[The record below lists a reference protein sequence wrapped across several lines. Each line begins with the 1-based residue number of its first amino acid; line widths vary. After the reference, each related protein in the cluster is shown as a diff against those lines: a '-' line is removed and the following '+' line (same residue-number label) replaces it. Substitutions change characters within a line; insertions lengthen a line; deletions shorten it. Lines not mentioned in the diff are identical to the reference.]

1 MSAGGVRRAPF
12 SAAASLVAALAA
24 ASVLAGAGAGL
35 GAQPSERG
43 AAPVA
48 MPCPLTD
55 STCVPPPVGREFRG
69 VWVASVRN
77 LDWPSRPGLP
87 PSLAKAEL
95 VALLDRA
102 AALGL
107 NAVILQVRPA
117 GDALYASK
125 IEPWS
130 EYLTGRQG
138 MAPVP
143 FWDPLQFAVEQA
155 HAHGLELHAW
165 FNPYRAK
172 DPSAKG
178 PLAASHLARRH
189 PELVRRYGKQ
199 LWMDP
204 GEPAVRAQTLRVV
217 MDVVRRYDIDGVHLD
232 DYFYPYPERRSN
244 GSTDFPDERS
254 WKAYR
259 RRGGRLSR
267 DDWRRWNVDTLIEQL
282 HAEIH
287 KAKPWVKFG
296 ISPFQL
302 WRPGYPESVTTGLD
316 AYATLYADSRK
327 WLMDGWVD
335 YLSPQLYRRVDE
347 DRSYG
352 VLMKWWAAQNPLGRH
367 LWPGLYT
374 SGVRTAPATEWR
386 RGEIVAQV
394 LATRDQPYADGEVHF
409 SMESLLSDRD
419 SVGSVLRRT
428 VYAEPALVPASPW
441 LSPGPP
447 PAPVTAFRR
456 TAEGDSLVVIPGSP
470 TPVRWW
476 LVQRRT
482 AGGWDAQLV
491 DAASRELALG
501 GAGEARPSLVAV
513 SAIGRAGEASPA
525 SALRLP

>member
-1 MSAGGVRRAPF
+1 MALRP
-12 SAAASLVAALAA
+12 AA
-24 ASVLAGAGAGL
+24 L
-35 GAQPSERG
+35 GAQPSAH
-43 AAPVA
+43 AAPA
-48 MPCPLTD
+48 AAAATPCPQSD
-55 STCVPPPVGREFRG
+55 AACVPPAVAREFRG

-107 NAVILQVRPA
+107 NAVLLQVRPA

-155 HAHGLELHAW
+155 HARGLELHAW

-172 DPSAKG
+172 EPSAKG
-178 PLAASHLARRH
+178 PLAATHIARRH
-189 PELVRRYGKQ
+189 PELVKKYGTQ

-204 GEPAVRAQTLRVV
+204 GEPAVREQTLRVV
-217 MDVVRRYDIDGVHLD
+217 LDVVKRYDIDGVHLD
-232 DYFYPYPERRSN
+232 DYFYPYPERRPN
-244 GSTDFPDERS
+244 GSTDFPDDRS

-259 RRGGRLSR
+259 KSGGKLAR
-267 DDWRRWNVDTLIEQL
+267 DDWRRANVDDLVETL
-282 HAEIH
+282 HREIA

-302 WRPGYPESVTTGLD
+302 WRPGYPESITTGLD

-327 WLMDGWVD
+327 WFANGWVD

-347 DRSYG
+347 ERSYG
-352 VLMKWWAAQNPLGRH
+352 MLMRWWAAQNAKERH

-374 SGVRTAPATEWR
+374 SGVRTGASTDWR

-394 LATRDQPYADGEVHF
+394 LATRDQPAVDGEVHF
-409 SMESLLSDRD
+409 SMESLFNDRD
-419 SVGSVLRRT
+419 SVGTVLRRT
-428 VYAEPALVPASPW
+428 VYAQPALVPESPW
-441 LSPGPP
+441 MMSG
-447 PAPVTAFRR
+447 APEAPEAGFRR
-456 TAEGDSLVVIPGSP
+456 SAEGDSLVLAPG
-470 TPVRWW
+470 TGAPVRWW
-476 LVQRRT
+476 VVQLRT
-482 AGGWDAQLV
+482 AGAWETRVIDGGVREIAL
-491 DAASRELALG
+491 AAPRGSML
-501 GAGEARPSLVAV
+501 RPDLVAV
-513 SAIGRAGEASPA
+513 TALDRVGKASGTT
-525 SALRLP
+525 ALRLP